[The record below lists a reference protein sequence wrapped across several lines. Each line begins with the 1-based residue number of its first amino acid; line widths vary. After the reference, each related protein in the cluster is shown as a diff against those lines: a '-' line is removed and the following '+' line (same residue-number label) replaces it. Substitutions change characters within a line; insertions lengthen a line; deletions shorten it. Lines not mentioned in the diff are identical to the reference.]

1 MKIAQMSS
9 GERPREKM
17 MQSGA
22 KSLSDAD
29 LIAILLRTG
38 TPSESVLDISRK
50 LLADCE
56 GYLTELSARS
66 IENLA
71 SVKGIGQTKAIT
83 LYAAFELGR
92 RMGEE
97 KFRHRKKAI
106 GQARDIYEIFGPAL
120 KGASREECWV
130 AFLNRAQYLI
140 GKERISQGDDIST
153 IFNVG
158 MIVRRS
164 VERQARKIVIVHNHP
179 SGNPVP
185 GKADLTETQKLKEA
199 LGPFNIR
206 LLDHVVICDDCFY
219 SFCDERIYPAR

>member
-17 MQSGA
+17 MRSGA

-83 LYAAFELGR
+83 LCAAFELGR

>member
-83 LYAAFELGR
+83 LCAAFELGR